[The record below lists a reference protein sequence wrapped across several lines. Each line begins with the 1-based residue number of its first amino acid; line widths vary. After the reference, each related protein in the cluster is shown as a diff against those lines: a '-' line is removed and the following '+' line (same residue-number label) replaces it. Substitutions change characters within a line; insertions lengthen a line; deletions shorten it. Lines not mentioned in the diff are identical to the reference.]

1 MTLQLNRDS
10 RAISR
15 TPHVAGQRPLERD
28 CVSLLALEG
37 QRSVEGFERIIGR
50 AGHGDLEGEG
60 RERGGAGYVLAVQG
74 DLDGLAQG
82 LGGPGDAE
90 QGIALKG
97 EVPQGQG
104 EVWPCSKKGASDR
117 KRMRKGKVLAGS
129 VLSSS
134 QAGKRQLLWP
144 PMGVPL
150 TVTV

>member
-15 TPHVAGQRPLERD
+15 TPYVADQRPLERD

-37 QRSVEGFERIIGR
+37 QRPVEGFERIIGR

-60 RERGGAGYVLAVQG
+60 RERGGAGHVLAVQG

-104 EVWPCSKKGASDR
+104 AGLPPLKEGASDK

-129 VLSSS
+129 VLVSS
-134 QAGKRQLLWP
+134 QAGRIQLLWP
-144 PMGVPL
+144 PMGASF
-150 TVTV
+150 TVTE